1 MISEKEWVSETLC
14 QRQKLFSENKHTAG
28 SSACLCVTHTHTHTR
43 ILLMTGLVQ
52 KITVLCKETQQTHGE
67 YCLLK
72 ALLNTL
78 STGWY
83 NYGLALEVA
92 KKRILEAWLLA
103 RHSSVDDENSKEDWA
118 VVLES
123 WNGSRR
129 LAAQFQGIPSW
140 VYWYYQ
146 FPRRRLERS

>member
-1 MISEKEWVSETLC
+1 MS
-14 QRQKLFSENKHTAG
+14 HTR
-28 SSACLCVTHTHTHTR
+28 THTHTR

-52 KITVLCKETQQTHGE
+52 ICPRLDTEKELFSVRKQQIYEE

-83 NYGLALEVA
+83 NYGLALEVV

-103 RHSSVDDENSKEDWA
+103 RQTSVDDENSKEDWA

-123 WNGSRR
+123 WYGSRR
-129 LAAQFQGIPSW
+129 LAARFQGIPSW
-140 VYWYYQ
+140 VCWYYQ